1 MAALTL
7 HQTLVR
13 KVEQPAPGA
22 GSRTRPISRGLP
34 GYGADEAFP
43 AGKIGELSSSK
54 IKLGQ
59 ALRHVQ
65 QELVYGRVAGDEV
78 GVCCAAGHTQ
88 QVSGGEI
95 VYVDPAGTTTPRG
108 IDTEEDGAAVWG
120 DRGERDPL

>member
-1 MAALTL
+1 MTALTL

-13 KVEQPAPGA
+13 KVEQPVPGA
-22 GSRTRPISRGLP
+22 GSRTRPVSRGLP

-43 AGKIGELSSSK
+43 AGKISELSGGK
-54 IKLGQ
+54 VKPGQ
-59 ALRHVQ
+59 AIRHVQ
-65 QELVYGRVAGDEV
+65 QELAYCRVSGDEA

-95 VYVDPAGTTTPRG
+95 VYVDPAGATTPRG
-108 IDTEEDGAAVWG
+108 IDTEADDAAVWG